1 MRVYQPAQR
10 PSRPQPALRMST
22 GRVRFM
28 LAVMGGLFAVLI
40 GRAIY
45 LQVAQQDFLVNQ
57 GEARFRRSMVLEA
70 NRGLI
75 TDRNGEPLAISTPVQ
90 TIWASPAD
98 MEPVNPAKLRELAR
112 LLDMSPEEID
122 SKLSD
127 NKREF
132 VYIKRQISPELAD
145 QVMALGIP
153 GIAKQQEYRRFY
165 PAADIFAH
173 IIGFTGVDGKGQE
186 GVELAREKMLS
197 GTNGRRVVVKDRRGH
212 IIEDVGPVEPPRD
225 GQTVVL
231 AVDQRIQYLASRELK
246 AAVEANAAKDGSVVV
261 LDARTGELLA
271 LANYPTYNPNNREG
285 VTPEM
290 MRNRA
295 VIDTFEPGSTM
306 KPLSISLPLEEGKAT
321 VNTVL
326 DTHPYFIGPA
336 RIHDVSDSD
345 HLDIEGIIKKSSN
358 VGASKLA
365 LMVPP
370 HDYWTY
376 YDALGFGR
384 LPDTGFPGEAPGR
397 LRDWKSWRPIEQAT
411 MSFGYGLSVSL
422 LQMARAYT
430 IFTNHGEL
438 LPVSL
443 YKTSSPMP
451 GKQVLSP
458 KIADQMRS
466 VLIANSE
473 PGGGAVGGR
482 IIGYSIG
489 AKSGTARK
497 LIGNTYVAD
506 KHRALFMGF
515 APGNAPKVIVAVMI
529 DEPSAGKYY
538 GGAVAAP
545 VFANVA
551 GGALRILNVQPDQP
565 FNNTLLPAT
574 TPIPADF

>member
-1 MRVYQPAQR
+1 
-10 PSRPQPALRMST
+10 
-22 GRVRFM
+22 M

>member
-1 MRVYQPAQR
+1 MRVYQPVQR
-10 PSRPQPALRMST
+10 LSRPQPALRMST

-28 LAVMGGLFAVLI
+28 LAGMGMLFAGLI

-57 GEARFRRSMVLEA
+57 GEARFRRSLVLEA
-70 NRGLI
+70 TRGLI
-75 TDRNGEPLAISTPVQ
+75 TDRNGEALAISTPVQ

-122 SKLSD
+122 SKLAD
-127 NKREF
+127 HKREF
-132 VYIKRQISPELAD
+132 VYIKRQISPELAER
-145 QVMALGIP
+145 VMALGIP

-165 PAADIFAH
+165 PAGDIFAH

-186 GVELAREKMLS
+186 GVELSREKMLA
-197 GTNGRRVVVKDRRGH
+197 GTDGRRVVVKDRRGH
-212 IIEDVGPVEPPRD
+212 IVEDVSPVEPPRN

-246 AAVEANAAKDGSVVV
+246 AAVDANKAKAGAVVV

-271 LANYPTYNPNNREG
+271 LANYPTYNPNNRQG

-306 KPLSISLPLEEGKAT
+306 KPLSISIALEEGKAT

-326 DTHPYFIGPA
+326 DTRPYNIGPA
-336 RIHDVSDSD
+336 RVHDVSLSD
-345 HLDIEGIIKKSSN
+345 HLDITGIIKKSSN

-365 LMVPP
+365 LMVAPQ
-370 HDYWTY
+370 DFWKY
-376 YDALGFGR
+376 YDSLGFGR
-384 LPDTGFPGEAPGR
+384 SPDIGFPGEAPGR
-397 LRDWKSWRPIEQAT
+397 LRNWKNWRPIEQAT
-411 MSFGYGLSVSL
+411 MSFGYGVSVSL
-422 LQMARAYT
+422 VQMARAYT
-430 IFTNHGEL
+430 IFTNHGDL
-438 LPVSL
+438 LPISL
-443 YKTSSPMP
+443 YKTTTPMP
-451 GKQVLSP
+451 GRQVLSA
-458 KIADQMRS
+458 KTADAMRD
-466 VLIANSE
+466 VLIANCD
-473 PGGGAVGGR
+473 PGGGGVGGR
-482 IIGYSIG
+482 ILGYSIG

-497 LIGNTYVAD
+497 LVGNSYVDD
-506 KHRALFMGF
+506 KHRAFFIGF
-515 APGNAPKVIVAVMI
+515 APGKAPRMIVAVMI

-551 GGALRILNVQPDQP
+551 GGALRILNVQPDEP
-565 FNNTLLPAT
+565 LNNTLLPAT

>member
-1 MRVYQPAQR
+1 MRVYQPVQR
-10 PSRPQPALRMST
+10 LSRPQPALRMST

-28 LAVMGGLFAVLI
+28 LAGMGLLFAGLI
-40 GRAIY
+40 GRAMY

-98 MEPVNPAKLRELAR
+98 MEPIKPAKLRELAR
-112 LLDMSPEEID
+112 LLEMSPEELD

-132 VYIKRQISPELAD
+132 VYLKRQISPELAD
-145 QVMALGIP
+145 QVIALGIP

-165 PAADIFAH
+165 PAGDIFSH

-186 GVELAREKMLS
+186 GVELAREKMLA

-212 IIEDVGPVEPPRD
+212 IIEDVSPVEPPRD
-225 GQTVVL
+225 GQTLVL

-246 AAVEANAAKDGSVVV
+246 AAVEANKAKAGSVVV
-261 LDARTGELLA
+261 LDAHTGELLA
-271 LANYPTYNPNNREG
+271 LANYPTYNPNNRQG
-285 VTPEM
+285 VTTEM

-306 KPLSISLPLEEGKAT
+306 KPLSISVALEEGKAT
-321 VNTVL
+321 VKTVL
-326 DTHPYFIGPA
+326 DTRPYSIGPA
-336 RIHDVSDSD
+336 HIHDVTDSD
-345 HLDIEGIIKKSSN
+345 RLDITGIIKKSSN

-365 LMVPP
+365 LMVQPR
-370 HDYWTY
+370 DFWGY
-376 YDALGFGR
+376 YDSLGFGR
-384 LPDTGFPGEAPGR
+384 SPDTGFPGEAAGR

-411 MSFGYGLSVSL
+411 MSFGYGVSVSL

-438 LPVSL
+438 MPVSL
-443 YKTSSPMP
+443 YKITTQMP
-451 GKQVLSP
+451 GKQVLSART
-458 KIADQMRS
+458 ADEMRD

-482 IIGYSIG
+482 ILGYSIG
-489 AKSGTARK
+489 GKSGTARK
-497 LIGNTYVAD
+497 LMGNSYVAD
-506 KHRALFMGF
+506 KHRALFIGF
-515 APGNAPKVIVAVMI
+515 APGKAPKMIVAVMI

-545 VFANVA
+545 VFASVA
-551 GGALRILNVQPDQP
+551 GGALRILNVQPDEP
-565 FNNTLLPAT
+565 YNNTLLPAT